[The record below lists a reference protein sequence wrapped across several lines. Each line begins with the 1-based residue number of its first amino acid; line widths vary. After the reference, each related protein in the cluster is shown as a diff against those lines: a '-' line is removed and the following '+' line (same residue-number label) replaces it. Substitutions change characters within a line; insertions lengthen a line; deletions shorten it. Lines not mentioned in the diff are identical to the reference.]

1 MKLIDA
7 LEIARR
13 EPASGATPLRVALVC
28 GFSPLHLQTF
38 LAADLRLQFP
48 DRQVHLQTGLYGDLA
63 GSLERLETAALDA
76 GAVVMEWSDLDPRL
90 GIRRLGGWG
99 PNDLGDIVDNARA
112 QAVRIQGLLERIS
125 QGVPL
130 AFCPPTLPLPPL
142 SFMPGWRAGTFDL
155 TLRESI
161 ASLEISVSRHPGV
174 RIINSQCL
182 SRLSPPGG
190 RFDVKLELLAG
201 FPYTL
206 SHAGTVAGTLARL
219 IRNPTPK
226 KGLITDLDDTLW
238 SGILGEVG
246 VDQVSWDLDHR
257 GQKHGLYQQLLR
269 ALAEEGVLIAIAS
282 KNDPGL
288 VEQAF
293 REANP
298 ILPLSRVFP
307 IEAHWGAKS
316 ASVARILSA
325 WNVGA
330 DSVVFV
336 DDSPMDLAEVKAAHP
351 DVECLLFPKNDDQAA
366 YELLERLRDLFGK
379 DSVSQEDAIRL
390 ESIRRAHAVAE
401 GAPAEARSSDQFLEQ
416 ARGEL
421 TLDFAKDP
429 PDPRALELVNK
440 TNQFNLNGKRHTE
453 AAWRARLAKPDAFIL
468 LAAYH
473 DRYGP
478 LGKIA
483 VLSGRRDGRVL
494 WVDVWVMSCR
504 AFSRRIEH
512 HCLAQLF
519 ERFDAEEV
527 AFDFVAT
534 PRNGPLQDFFAEF
547 AGGPPQPGLRISKNT
562 FFEKCPPLFQKIKE
576 TEDSTHG

>member
-1 MKLIDA
+1 MMKLIDA
-7 LEIARR
+7 LQIARR
-13 EPASGATPLRVALVC
+13 EPAPGATPLAVALVC

-38 LAADLRLQFP
+38 LAANLRLLFP
-48 DRQVHLQTGLYGDLA
+48 DRQVDVQTGLYGDLA
-63 GSLERLETAALDA
+63 GNLERLETATVDA

-99 PNDLGDIVDNARA
+99 PGDLGDIVENVRA
-112 QAVRIQGLLERIS
+112 QAARFRGLLERIS
-125 QGVPL
+125 QGIPL
-130 AFCPPTLPLPPL
+130 AFSTPTLPLPPL
-142 SFMPGWRAGTFDL
+142 SFMPGWRASAFDL
-155 TLRESI
+155 ALRESI
-161 ASLEISVSRHPGV
+161 ASLEISVAPHLGLKMV
-174 RIINSQCL
+174 NSQRL
-182 SRLSPPGG
+182 SLLSPPGD
-190 RFDVKLELLAG
+190 RFDVKSELLAG
-201 FPYTL
+201 FPYTV
-206 SHAGTVAGTLARL
+206 SHADAVAWMLARL

-246 VDQVSWDLDHR
+246 VDRVSWDLDHR
-257 GQKHGLYQQLLR
+257 SQKHGLYQQLLR

-288 VEQAF
+288 VEEAF
-293 REANP
+293 RTANP

-307 IEAHWGAKS
+307 VEAHWGPKS
-316 ASVARILSA
+316 ESVARILAA

-336 DDSPMDLAEVKAAHP
+336 DDSPMDLAEVKTAHP

-390 ESIRRAHAVAE
+390 ESIRSAHAVAE
-401 GAPAEARSSDQFLEQ
+401 GAPADARSSDRFLEQ
-416 ARGEL
+416 ANGEL
-421 TLDFAKDP
+421 TLAFAKDP

-440 TNQFNLNGKRHTE
+440 TNQFNLNGKGYTE
-453 AAWRARLAKPDAFIL
+453 AAWRAHLAKPDAFLL
-468 LAAYH
+468 LAAYQ
-473 DRYGP
+473 DKYGP

-519 ERFDAEEV
+519 ERFDAEEL

-534 PRNGPLQDFFAEF
+534 PRNGPLQDFFVQF
-547 AGGPPQPGLRISKNT
+547 VGGPPQPGLCISKKT
-562 FFEKCPPLFQKIKE
+562 FFEKCPPLFQTI
-576 TEDSTHG
+576 EDSAHG